1 MKEKRADSLPADAD
15 ELANIVE
22 TNSETTVSDLGEGI
36 EEPIITPSENE
47 TSN

>member
-15 ELANIVE
+15 ELATILENNANSNLEDLVE
-22 TNSETTVSDLGEGI
+22 EG
-36 EEPIITPSENE
+36 EEPIVIPSEDE

>member
-15 ELANIVE
+15 ELATIIENANSNLEDLVE
-22 TNSETTVSDLGEGI
+22 EG
-36 EEPIITPSENE
+36 EEPIVIPSEDE

>member
-15 ELANIVE
+15 ELATIIENA
-22 TNSETTVSDLGEGI
+22 NSNLEGLLEDE
-36 EEPIITPSENE
+36 EEPIVIPSEDE

>member
-15 ELANIVE
+15 ELANIIE
-22 TNSETTVSDLGEGI
+22 TNSETSVSDLGDEV
-36 EEPIITPSENE
+36 EEPIVTPSENE

>member
-15 ELANIVE
+15 ELATILENNA
-22 TNSETTVSDLGEGI
+22 NSNLEGLLEDE
-36 EEPIITPSENE
+36 EEPIVIPSEDE